1 MIRSRMILVAA
12 AALLALSTASGA
24 VKPAVAGY
32 ESGNGA
38 YCHWFKQK
46 AMRTGD
52 EYWWDRWRRCM
63 RGNLWD

>member
-1 MIRSRMILVAA
+1 MVRSKIILVAA
-12 AALLALSTASGA
+12 AATLALSAASDSA
-24 VKPAVAGY
+24 SQAVAGY

-38 YCHWFKQK
+38 YCLWFKQK